1 MLLLLLLLTG
11 FPAEIRQYVFN
22 SSEWHMLFVLTSW
35 SGSPDERITSKVA
48 IRINNSKR
56 YAFPFSLLVTIFFPS
71 FNCLLLPL
79 LPQNLQ
85 APKNLV
91 KIVKIPFLLFLCRVK
106 SLSQDD

>member
-56 YAFPFSLLVTIFFPS
+56 YAFPFSLLVTVIFSPHLIAFY
-71 FNCLLLPL
+71 
-79 LPQNLQ
+79 
-85 APKNLV
+85 
-91 KIVKIPFLLFLCRVK
+91 
-106 SLSQDD
+106 SLSYHRIFKHLRI